1 MSMKW
6 SDERWTAFE
15 RMQKIIIM
23 DRDRYNSQRPESY
36 DKKGYGYKRLDESDK
51 SEQTVKDRVSNCYH
65 SAVGQIRKGC
75 ERLKRKEKKEEEKG
89 RPEEKDWLLKE
100 YNEIARRR
108 YMESKEKE
116 WWEDGKRQNDA

>member
-1 MSMKW
+1 MNKTSRKW
-6 SDERWTAFE
+6 PDERWTAFE
-15 RMQKIIIM
+15 RVREIIIIIM
-23 DRDRYNSQRPESY
+23 

-89 RPEEKDWLLKE
+89 RPEEKEWLLKE

-116 WWEDGKRQNDA
+116 WWEDGKR

>member
-1 MSMKW
+1 MRGGRRSRECEKII
-6 SDERWTAFE
+6 
-15 RMQKIIIM
+15 IIIM
-23 DRDRYNSQRPESY
+23 DRDRYNPKS
-36 DKKGYGYKRLDESDK
+36 YGYKRLDESDK
-51 SEQTVKDRVSNCYH
+51 SEQTVKDRGSNCYH

-89 RPEEKDWLLKE
+89 RPEEKEWLLKE